1 MTVKV
6 NLPKDL
12 SGKTFL
18 IAGAAG
24 FVPGHVSEF
33 YLNLGAKVIG
43 LDNFITGTK
52 ETIEILSKFDNF
64 KFIECDVSEKL
75 PEFDE
80 DINYILSLASPASP
94 LDFNT
99 IPMEIM
105 KLIPMEHGIYLSWQR
120 KKMRDF

>member
-43 LDNFITGTK
+43 LITLLQEQK
-52 ETIEILSKFDNF
+52 RSIEIYPNSITLNLLS
-64 KFIECDVSEKL
+64 V
-75 PEFDE
+75 
-80 DINYILSLASPASP
+80 
-94 LDFNT
+94 
-99 IPMEIM
+99 M
-105 KLIPMEHGIYLSWQR
+105 
-120 KKMRDF
+120 